1 MKLTSALLLI
11 SATPFS
17 LFAQDKPIN
26 PRVSEVVDAV
36 SEERIGG
43 ILKKLESFG
52 TRNIFSPQDDAERG
66 IGAARKW
73 IYDQFQSYS
82 PRLQVRYDTWRVK
95 KKGRLVRD
103 VELQN
108 VVAVLPGTVNKDR
121 HIIISGHYDSVV
133 LARRPQNAAPNAT
146 PTDGTAQGTNATQ
159 ATGLAQGASAT
170 DAGSS
175 DGSIPGGGTAT
186 YDIESKA
193 PGANDD
199 GSGTAAVMDLARVM
213 SKYEWRNTIVFIAF
227 TAEEEGLIG
236 STLYARKAH
245 KDGQIIDAVLNNDII
260 GDDTGGDGRKNNTS
274 VAVYSEEPAD
284 SLSRELARY
293 IKQSCERYVPS
304 MKVDL
309 VFRQDRLGRG
319 GDHAPFNQEGYA
331 AVRFTTPEENYK
343 NQHSL
348 TDTVA
353 NMSIPYNTQVAR
365 ENAAALAS
373 LASAPKK
380 PVVEEEVTRQGRKM
394 IVSMLGRGKTRYDA
408 NLRWKNENPE
418 PDLAGYIVV
427 MRSTTSPFWE
437 KEIFVGNV
445 TEYTMKNVSIDD
457 RIFGVKA
464 VDKDGNT
471 SLVSAYIPRPRA
483 ALEIETY

>member
-1 MKLTSALLLI
+1 MRLKTTLLLL
-11 SATPFS
+11 SAAPFAVW
-17 LFAQDKPIN
+17 AQDKTTN
-26 PRVSEVVDAV
+26 PRVTQIVEAV
-36 SEERIGG
+36 SEERIGET
-43 ILKKLESFG
+43 LKKLESFG
-52 TRNIFSPQDDAERG
+52 TRNIFSSQDDPASG
-66 IGAARKW
+66 IGAARRW
-73 IYDQFQSYS
+73 IYDQFRSYS

-95 KKGRLVRD
+95 KKGRIIRD
-103 VELQN
+103 VEMHN
-108 VVAVLPGTVNKDR
+108 VVAVLPGTMNKDR
-121 HIIISGHYDSVV
+121 HIIISGHYDSAV
-133 LARRPQNAAPNAT
+133 ATRRPQNAPT
-146 PTDGTAQGTNATQ
+146 TDG
-159 ATGLAQGASAT
+159 SAPEP
-170 DAGSS
+170 AS
-175 DGSIPGGGTAT
+175 DGSQPGGGPTT
-186 YDIESKA
+186 FDVESKA

-199 GSGTAAVMDLARVM
+199 GSGTAAVLELARVM
-213 SKYEWRNTIVFIAF
+213 SQHEWRNTIVFIAF
-227 TAEEEGLIG
+227 TAEEEGLVG

-260 GDDTGGDGRKNNTS
+260 GDDVGGDGRKNNTA

-293 IKQSCERYVPS
+293 IRQACERYVPS
-304 MKVDL
+304 MRVDL

-373 LASAPKK
+373 LALAPKK

-408 NLRWKNENPE
+408 QLRWKNENPE

-471 SLVSAYIPRPRA
+471 SLVSAYIPRPRP

>member
-1 MKLTSALLLI
+1 MRLSSAVILL
-11 SATPFS
+11 SAAPFS

-36 SEERIGG
+36 SEERIGA
-43 ILKKLESFG
+43 ILKKLEGFG
-52 TRNIFSPQDDAERG
+52 TRNIFSPQDDPERG

-73 IYDQFQSYS
+73 IFDQFQSYS

-95 KKGRLVRD
+95 KKGRVVRD

-108 VVAVLPGTVNKDR
+108 VVAVLPGTGNKDR

-133 LARRPQNAAPNAT
+133 LARRPQGAAPNAT
-146 PTDGTAQGTNATQ
+146 PTDGAAQGSA
-159 ATGLAQGASAT
+159 APTGAADVAP
-170 DAGSS
+170 S

-199 GSGTAAVMDLARVM
+199 GSGTAAVLELARVM

-245 KDGQIIDAVLNNDII
+245 KDGQIIDALLNNDII

-293 IKQSCERYVPS
+293 IRQACERYVPS

-373 LASAPKK
+373 LALAPKK
-380 PVVEEEVTRQGRKM
+380 PVVEEEVTRQGRKT

-408 NLRWKNENPE
+408 NLRWKNPNPE
-418 PDLAGYIVV
+418 ADLAGYIIV

-483 ALEIETY
+483 VLEIETY